1 MRKLGIAA
9 ILFIALA
16 APNVIDAGVARRQ
29 FCEDDYRNVFLAAR
43 QAVHDVG
50 ARIIHSDDS
59 GGSIVGRIEAEI
71 YGHVIEISAWINR
84 DRDSRPG
91 SAEPMWVQVT
101 AKFRKVKDPDPDQRE
116 QLEMIEDQVFDLIR
130 LGAACGPPQ

>member
-71 YGHVIEISAWINR
+71 YGHVIEISVWINR

-91 SAEPMWVQVT
+91 AAAPMWVQVT
-101 AKFRKVKDPDPDQRE
+101 AKFRKMKDPDAEQKE
-116 QLEMIEDQVFDLIR
+116 QLELIEDEVFNIISAR
-130 LGAACGPPQ
+130 AACGPSQ

>member
-9 ILFIALA
+9 ILFIALS

-71 YGHVIEISAWINR
+71 YGHVIEISVWINR

-91 SAEPMWVQVT
+91 ATEPMWVQVT
-101 AKFRKVKDPDPDQRE
+101 AKFRKMKDLDAEQKE
-116 QLEMIEDQVFDLIR
+116 QLELIQEQVIDLIR
-130 LGAACGPPQ
+130 ARAACGPSQ